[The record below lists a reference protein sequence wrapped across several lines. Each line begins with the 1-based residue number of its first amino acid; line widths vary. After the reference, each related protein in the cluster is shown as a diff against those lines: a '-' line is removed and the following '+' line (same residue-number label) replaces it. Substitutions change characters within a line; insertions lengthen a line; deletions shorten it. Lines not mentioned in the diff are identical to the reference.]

1 MRRIAALVLAV
12 LAPGAAAAADDAT
25 HGAAP
30 RGGAPSGG
38 APSLAALVTDTRVAE
53 ISGIAASRRHDD
65 LLWVHNDSHAGST
78 LYALGTDGR
87 VRAEVTVRGQANIDW
102 EDLAGYTL
110 DGEPM
115 LLIADTGD
123 NGGVR
128 NELALIGL
136 VEPELAPGP
145 ATASVAPR
153 WVLRFRWPDGP
164 RDCEAVAVDAV
175 AREVLLLSKKRVP
188 AQLFRIPLAAA
199 ADPGTVAVAEQI
211 ASIANVP
218 QPSAAELARDPG
230 YWRYRG
236 QISALD
242 VAPDGLRMVVLSYRD
257 AYLYARRPGEAWR
270 DALARAPR
278 ALGLPSL
285 PQAEAIAFDRSGQ
298 AIWVTTERLPAPL
311 LHIDLK

>member
-1 MRRIAALVLAV
+1 MRRMLALVLA
-12 LAPGAAAAADDAT
+12 LSASGAAVADAAA
-25 HGAAP
+25 
-30 RGGAPSGG
+30 GGATPR
-38 APSLAALVTDTRVAE
+38 LAALVTDARVAE
-53 ISGIAASRRHDD
+53 ISGIAASRRDDD
-65 LLWVHNDSHAGST
+65 LFWVNNDSHAGPT
-78 LYALGTDGR
+78 LYALGSDGR
-87 VRAEVTVRGQANIDW
+87 IRAEVAVQGQANIDW

-123 NGGVR
+123 NGGMR
-128 NELALIGL
+128 SELALIAL
-136 VEPELAPGP
+136 VEPELVPGQ
-145 ATASVAPR
+145 ATTSVTPR

-199 ADPGTVAVAEQI
+199 ANPGIVAVAEQI
-211 ASIANVP
+211 ASIPKLP

-236 QISALD
+236 QISAMD
-242 VAPDGLRMVVLSYRD
+242 VSPDGLRMLVLSYRD
-257 AYLYARRPGEAWR
+257 AYLYDRRPGEAWR
-270 DALARAPR
+270 DALARPWR
-278 ALGLPSL
+278 ALGLPGL
-285 PQAEAIAFDRSGQ
+285 PQAEAIAFDRNGE

-311 LHIDLK
+311 LHLQLK

>member
-1 MRRIAALVLAV
+1 MRRMAALVLALSASDAAV
-12 LAPGAAAAADDAT
+12 ADAAAAGAT
-25 HGAAP
+25 P
-30 RGGAPSGG
+30 R
-38 APSLAALVTDTRVAE
+38 LAALVTDARVAE
-53 ISGIAASRRHDD
+53 ISGIAASRRDDD
-65 LLWVHNDSHAGST
+65 LFWVHNDSHAGST

-87 VRAEVTVRGQANIDW
+87 IRADVAVQGQANIDW

-128 NELALIGL
+128 SELALIAL
-136 VEPELAPGP
+136 VEPELVPGQP
-145 ATASVAPR
+145 TTSVAPR

-164 RDCEAVAVDAV
+164 RDCEAVAVDAI

-199 ADPGTVAVAEQI
+199 ANPGIVAVAEQV
-211 ASIANVP
+211 ASIPNLP

-236 QISALD
+236 QISAMD

-257 AYLYARRPGEAWR
+257 AYLYDRGPGEAWR
-270 DALARAPR
+270 DALARPWR

-285 PQAEAIAFDRSGQ
+285 PQAEAIAFDRSGE

-311 LHIDLK
+311 LRLNLK